1 MRVGITGATGLV
13 GRALIRELL
22 GGGAEDAG
30 AEDAGGAPAGWRVT
44 ALTRSDARPAG
55 LPAEVETARWDPL
68 GGPPGGPLGGPD
80 AALDRALGELDAV
93 VHLAGEPVG
102 KRWTAERK
110 RRIRE
115 SRLRGTAT
123 LVAALGRV
131 RAGSD
136 SGGSDSGGSDSG
148 GSDSPG
154 SDSPGS
160 DSPAGANGG
169 PTRLLA
175 ASAVGYYGAR
185 GDEELDEDAAPGE
198 GFLTEVCL
206 AWEAETAAAREH
218 GVETASLRLGL
229 VLAPDGGALARMLPP
244 FRFGLGGRL
253 GDGRQWMP
261 WIHLEDVAR
270 AFRSLLEAP
279 AGSLAPTYN
288 LTAPAPATNAEFTRA
303 LGRALRRPTPFPAPG
318 FALRLALGE
327 MADALLLSGQRAVP
341 KRLLDSGFDF
351 RHRSLDAAL
360 ESLLGRR

>member
-22 GGGAEDAG
+22 GGGADGGDG
-30 AEDAGGAPAGWRVT
+30 AAAEWRLT

-55 LPAEVETARWDPL
+55 LPAEVETARWN
-68 GGPPGGPLGGPD
+68 PLGGPD
-80 AALDRALGELDAV
+80 PSLDRTLGELDAV

-102 KRWTAERK
+102 QRWTAERK

-123 LVAALGRV
+123 LVSALGRA

-136 SGGSDSGGSDSG
+136 SSGGA
-148 GSDSPG
+148 
-154 SDSPGS
+154 
-160 DSPAGANGG
+160 AGR
-169 PTRLLA
+169 PSRLLA

-218 GVETASLRLGL
+218 GVEAAALRLGL

-279 AGSLAPTYN
+279 AGSLAPAYN

-327 MADALLLSGQRAVP
+327 MAEALLLSGQRAVP

-351 RHRSLDAAL
+351 RHPALEAAL
-360 ESLLGRR
+360 EHLLSRD

>member
-22 GGGAEDAG
+22 GAAAEDADSA
-30 AEDAGGAPAGWRVT
+30 AEDAAAAEWRVT

-68 GGPPGGPLGGPD
+68 GGPD
-80 AALDRALGELDAV
+80 ASLDRALGELDAV

-102 KRWTAERK
+102 KRWTSERK

-123 LVAALGRV
+123 LVAALGRA
-131 RAGSD
+131 RAGSG
-136 SGGSDSGGSDSG
+136 SGAADSG

-160 DSPAGANGG
+160 DSPAGASGG
-169 PTRLLA
+169 PSRLLA

-270 AFRSLLEAP
+270 AFRTLLEAP

-360 ESLLGRR
+360 ERLLGRR

>member
-13 GRALIRELL
+13 GRALIRELS
-22 GGGAEDAG
+22 GGGTGGGTDGGSES
-30 AEDAGGAPAGWRVT
+30 AGGAATEWRLT

-68 GGPPGGPLGGPD
+68 GGPD
-80 AALDRALGELDAV
+80 ASLDRLLGELDAV

-102 KRWTAERK
+102 QRWTADRK

-123 LVAALGRV
+123 LVSALGRA

-136 SGGSDSGGSDSG
+136 SPGGAAGR
-148 GSDSPG
+148 
-154 SDSPGS
+154 
-160 DSPAGANGG
+160 PA
-169 PTRLLA
+169 RLLA

-218 GVETASLRLGL
+218 GVEAAALRLGL
-229 VLAPDGGALARMLPP
+229 VLAADGGALARMLPP

-279 AGSLAPTYN
+279 AGSLAPAYN

-327 MADALLLSGQRAVP
+327 MAEALLLGGQRAVP

-351 RHRSLDAAL
+351 RHPALDAAL
-360 ESLLGRR
+360 EHLLGRD

>member
-22 GGGAEDAG
+22 GAAAEDADSA
-30 AEDAGGAPAGWRVT
+30 AEDAAAAEWRVT

-68 GGPPGGPLGGPD
+68 GGPD
-80 AALDRALGELDAV
+80 ASLDRALGGLDAV

-102 KRWTAERK
+102 KRWTSERK

-123 LVAALGRV
+123 LVAALGRA
-131 RAGSD
+131 RAGSG
-136 SGGSDSGGSDSG
+136 SGGA
-148 GSDSPG
+148 
-154 SDSPGS
+154 

-360 ESLLGRR
+360 ERLLGRR

>member
-13 GRALIRELL
+13 GRALIRELS
-22 GGGAEDAG
+22 GGRTDGGSES
-30 AEDAGGAPAGWRVT
+30 AGGAAAEWRVT

-55 LPAEVETARWDPL
+55 LPAEVETARWN
-68 GGPPGGPLGGPD
+68 PLGGPD
-80 AALDRALGELDAV
+80 ASLDRTLGELDAV

-102 KRWTAERK
+102 QRWSGERK

-123 LVAALGRV
+123 LVSALGRA
-131 RAGSD
+131 RAGSEGGAL
-136 SGGSDSGGSDSG
+136 SGPS
-148 GSDSPG
+148 
-154 SDSPGS
+154 
-160 DSPAGANGG
+160 
-169 PTRLLA
+169 RLLA

-206 AWEAETAAAREH
+206 AWEAETNAAREH
-218 GVETASLRLGL
+218 GVEAAALRLGL
-229 VLAPDGGALARMLPP
+229 VLAADGGALARMLPP

-279 AGSLAPTYN
+279 AGSLAPAYN

-327 MADALLLSGQRAVP
+327 MAEALLLSGQRAVP

-351 RHRSLDAAL
+351 RHPAL
-360 ESLLGRR
+360 ETALEHLLSRD

>member
-22 GGGAEDAG
+22 GGGAEDTG
-30 AEDAGGAPAGWRVT
+30 GGAAAADWRVT

-68 GGPPGGPLGGPD
+68 GGPLGGPD
-80 AALDRALGELDAV
+80 ASLDRALGELDAV

-123 LVAALGRV
+123 LVAALGRA
-131 RAGSD
+131 RTGT
-136 SGGSDSGGSDSG
+136 SG
-148 GSDSPG
+148 G

-169 PTRLLA
+169 PSRLLA

-360 ESLLGRR
+360 ERLLGRR

>member
-13 GRALIRELL
+13 GRALIRELS
-22 GGGAEDAG
+22 GGRTDGGSESAGSAAAE
-30 AEDAGGAPAGWRVT
+30 WRVT

-55 LPAEVETARWDPL
+55 LPAEVETARWN
-68 GGPPGGPLGGPD
+68 PLGGPD
-80 AALDRALGELDAV
+80 ASLDRTLGELDAV

-102 KRWTAERK
+102 QRWTADRK

-123 LVAALGRV
+123 LVSALGRA
-131 RAGSD
+131 RAGSEGGAP
-136 SGGSDSGGSDSG
+136 SGPS
-148 GSDSPG
+148 
-154 SDSPGS
+154 
-160 DSPAGANGG
+160 
-169 PTRLLA
+169 RLLA

-206 AWEAETAAAREH
+206 AWEAETNAAREH
-218 GVETASLRLGL
+218 GVEAAALRLGL

-279 AGSLAPTYN
+279 AGSLAPAYN

-327 MADALLLSGQRAVP
+327 MAEALLLSGQRAVP

-351 RHRSLDAAL
+351 RHPALEAAL
-360 ESLLGRR
+360 EHLLGRD

>member
-22 GGGAEDAG
+22 DGRAGGGPENAERGPENA
-30 AEDAGGAPAGWRVT
+30 AAGWRVT

-68 GGPPGGPLGGPD
+68 GGPDP
-80 AALDRALGELDAV
+80 ALDRVLGELDAV

-102 KRWTAERK
+102 QRWTAERK

-115 SRLRGTAT
+115 SRLRGTGT

-131 RAGSD
+131 RGGAA
-136 SGGSDSGGSDSG
+136 SGPS
-148 GSDSPG
+148 
-154 SDSPGS
+154 
-160 DSPAGANGG
+160 
-169 PTRLLA
+169 RLLA

-206 AWEAETAAAREH
+206 AWEAETAAARER
-218 GVETASLRLGL
+218 GVEAAALRLGL
-229 VLAPDGGALARMLPP
+229 ALAADGGALARMLPP

-279 AGSLAPTYN
+279 PGSLAPAYN

-327 MADALLLSGQRAVP
+327 MAEALLLSGQRAVP

-351 RHRSLDAAL
+351 RHPALDAAL
-360 ESLLGRR
+360 EHLLGRA

>member
-22 GGGAEDAG
+22 GAGAEDAG
-30 AEDAGGAPAGWRVT
+30 AEGAGAKDAGGAPAGWRVT

-68 GGPPGGPLGGPD
+68 GGPLGGAD
-80 AALDRALGELDAV
+80 ASLDRALGELDAV

-123 LVAALGRV
+123 LVAALGRA
-131 RAGSD
+131 RTGTG
-136 SGGSDSGGSDSG
+136 SGGSDSR
-148 GSDSPG
+148 
-154 SDSPGS
+154 GS

-169 PTRLLA
+169 PSRLLA

-253 GDGRQWMP
+253 GDGRQRMP

-270 AFRSLLEAP
+270 AFRFLLEAP

>member
-22 GGGAEDAG
+22 GGGAEGREAEGSGAEGSG
-30 AEDAGGAPAGWRVT
+30 AEDAGGAPAEWRVT

-68 GGPPGGPLGGPD
+68 GGPLGDAD
-80 AALDRALGELDAV
+80 AALDRALGGLDAV

-110 RRIRE
+110 RLIRE

-123 LVAALGRV
+123 LVSALGRA
-131 RAGSD
+131 RGR
-136 SGGSDSGGSDSG
+136 SDSG

-154 SDSPGS
+154 
-160 DSPAGANGG
+160 GANGG

-279 AGSLAPTYN
+279 PGSLAPAYN

-303 LGRALRRPTPFPAPG
+303 LGRVLRRPTPFPAPG

-360 ESLLGRR
+360 EHLLGRR